1 MKGWRDATHTTKLLV
16 DNNVGFSQR
25 SALSR
30 VLQVCRNS
38 PSTVTSQRGIFCLT
52 TRKTATVVSRFTYA
66 ALSGI
71 SQ

>member
-16 DNNVGFSQR
+16 NNNVGFSHR

-38 PSTVTSQRGIFCLT
+38 PSTVTRQRGIFLSHDEKNCNCGV
-52 TRKTATVVSRFTYA
+52 TVHIRRTH
-66 ALSGI
+66 
-71 SQ
+71 